1 MFQCHT
7 RLASPSRD
15 PAPDLR
21 RSGASAALLAL
32 AVLAASAPWQ
42 KSEAADAPACD
53 PYKDYSCQEQYLG
66 TGFWNRLANYYS
78 LEWGQ
83 AVAPTDPKA
92 PASRRDYWPA
102 TPMAT
107 PPMPFTEWPY
117 GGTTPLGV
125 TRPNSIDSPFMAAI
139 ADTSV
144 GKWMGDNN
152 FQLYG
157 WVDVGANISSST
169 TKPGGNSPAA
179 YLYTPNTIQLDQFV
193 LYLDRFPDTVQKDHI
208 DWGMRLSAI
217 YGENYR
223 YTTAYGLASY
233 QYLQDNKTNG
243 YDFPMLYG
251 EVFIPQVMEG
261 LMIRAGRYISLP
273 DIEAQLAPNNYMY
286 SHSMTYTYDN
296 YTNTGIQTTLAVDK
310 QWMLQFGVGNG
321 TEASWQHLRARI
333 ANPNPNLLY
342 PGTSFKQDP
351 GSMPTYTFCFRWDSV
366 DGNDDVNACANDIN
380 TGQWGYNN
388 MQWYGFTAYHKWNDK
403 WHISYEFYH
412 ESQRNVPNLNNAYVQ
427 NLNSLYGT
435 DGGTPFSAAASGIRA
450 NAPSEAQCSSPT
462 VLTCTAG
469 SYGTTFYLNYSPDAL
484 NNFSFRPEFYWD
496 PQGQRTGSAARY
508 GNLAAGWQHWWSPQ
522 VEARPEI
529 AYYHSFNTP
538 AFNGNSNDSRFPP
551 NKSNQVIVSGDIIW
565 HF

>member
-1 MFQCHT
+1 MRT
-7 RLASPSRD
+7 RKR
-15 PAPDLR
+15 
-21 RSGASAALLAL
+21 GAIYLLLAAAIGS
-32 AVLAASAPWQ
+32 AVLAGAQTAR
-42 KSEAADAPACD
+42 AADVSAQAPAPNVPCD
-53 PYKDYSCQEQYLG
+53 PYKRFACLEEFLG
-66 TGFWNRLANYYS
+66 TGFWNRLINYYA

-83 AVAPTDPKA
+83 PGAPVDPAA
-92 PASRRDYWPA
+92 PPSRRDYWPA
-102 TPMAT
+102 TPMPT

-125 TRPNSIDSPFMAAI
+125 TRPNSIDSPFMEAI
-139 ADTSV
+139 ADTGP
-144 GKWMGDNN
+144 GKWLTDNN

-157 WVDVGANISSST
+157 WVDVGANIGSST
-169 TKPGGNSPAA
+169 TKPGGNAPAA
-179 YLYTPNTIQLDQFV
+179 YLYTPNTVQLDQLV
-193 LYLDRFPDTVQKDHI
+193 VYLDRFPDTVQKDHV

-233 QYLQDNKTNG
+233 QLLHDNKVNG

-251 EVFIPQVMEG
+251 EIFLPQAFEG

-296 YTNTGIQTTLAVDK
+296 YTNTGIQTTLALDK
-310 QWMLQFGVGNG
+310 HWMVQVGVGDG
-321 TEASWQHLRARI
+321 TEASIQHLHAVI

-342 PGTSFKQDP
+342 PGATFKQDP
-351 GSMPTYTFCFRWDSV
+351 GSMPTYTFCVRWDSE

-380 TGQWGYNN
+380 TGEWGYNN
-388 MQWYGFTAYHKWNDK
+388 LQWYGFTAYHKWDDK

-427 NLNSLYGT
+427 HLNSLYGT
-435 DGGTPFSAAASGIRA
+435 DGGTPFSAAASGILS
-450 NAPSEAQCSSPT
+450 NAPGEALCSNPN

-469 SYGTTFYLNYSPDAL
+469 SYGTTFYLNYSPDPL
-484 NNFSFRPEFYWD
+484 NNFSIRPEFYWD
-496 PQGQRTGSAARY
+496 PQGQRTGTATRY
-508 GNLAAGWQHWWSPQ
+508 GNFAVGWQHWWSPQ
-522 VEARPEI
+522 VEARPEL
-529 AYYHSFNTP
+529 AYYHSFNAP
-538 AFNGNSNDSRFPP
+538 AFNGNANDPAGRFPA
-551 NKSNQVIVSGDIIW
+551 NKSNEVILSGDIIW